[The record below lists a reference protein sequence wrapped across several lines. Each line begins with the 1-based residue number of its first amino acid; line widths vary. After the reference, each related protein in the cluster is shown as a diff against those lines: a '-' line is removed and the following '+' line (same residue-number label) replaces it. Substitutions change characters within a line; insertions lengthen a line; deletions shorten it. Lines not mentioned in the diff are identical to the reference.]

1 MNLFSLVLL
10 VEVAKSCVSVVA
22 AGNIT
27 YHSFNPIVH
36 DEGGGG
42 VNLTPPP
49 PVGIF

>member
-36 DEGGGG
+36 DEGGG
-42 VNLTPPP
+42 VNLPPTPSRN
-49 PVGIF
+49 FFN